1 MDNGVM
7 VILLIICGVLV
18 GIGIITAL
26 IMKKVKVTENTMTV
40 TILITCFFALIAAGI
55 SVFLVSVN
63 MMKDYINIRQYT
75 EYTLSDKEHP
85 SSILIKE
92 YASHESTGFE
102 IYFNQMPEKI
112 LADISTDKYLPFRLG
127 EYDTEW
133 QGDAVTITYTYH
145 RTEDSYQAKSVTVSL
160 KDGTV
165 SESKNSDKDLQDAPN
180 KPQTFSAK
188 AA

>member
-75 EYTLSDKEHP
+75 EYTLSDEEH
-85 SSILIKE
+85 SSSVLCVEKTV
-92 YASHESTGFE
+92 ARRFSGF
-102 IYFNQMPEKI
+102 M
-112 LADISTDKYLPFRLG
+112 
-127 EYDTEW
+127 
-133 QGDAVTITYTYH
+133 
-145 RTEDSYQAKSVTVSL
+145 
-160 KDGTV
+160 
-165 SESKNSDKDLQDAPN
+165 SDKRTLM
-180 KPQTFSAK
+180 T
-188 AA
+188 

>member
-75 EYTLSDKEHP
+75 EYTLSDEKHP

-102 IYFNQMPEKI
+102 IYFSQTPEKM
-112 LADISTDKYLPFRLG
+112 LADLSTDKYLPFRLG
-127 EYDTEW
+127 EYDAEW
-133 QGDAVTITYTYH
+133 QEDTVMITYTYH

-160 KDGTV
+160 QDGNV
-165 SESKNSDKDLQDAPN
+165 SESKDSDKDLRDVPN
-180 KPQTFSAK
+180 KPQTSRTK